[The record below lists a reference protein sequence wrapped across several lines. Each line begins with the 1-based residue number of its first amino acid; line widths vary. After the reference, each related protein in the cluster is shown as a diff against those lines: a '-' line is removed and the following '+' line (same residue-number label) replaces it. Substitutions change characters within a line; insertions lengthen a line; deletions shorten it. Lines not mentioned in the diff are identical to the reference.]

1 MRQEVEIGL
10 GSAQVQAYIVVKT
23 GLDAAKGDKDGRRKN
38 EVGGGRTHDTD
49 TKSDVWNTSL

>member
-1 MRQEVEIGL
+1 MRL